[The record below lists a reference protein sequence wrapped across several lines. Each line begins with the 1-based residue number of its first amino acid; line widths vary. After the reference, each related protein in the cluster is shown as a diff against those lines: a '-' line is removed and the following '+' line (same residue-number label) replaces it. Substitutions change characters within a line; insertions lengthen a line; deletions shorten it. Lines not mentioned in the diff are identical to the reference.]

1 MICSIGVTSSDYVVL
16 GGGVAGLTIGRE
28 IARAGRSVIVVE
40 RGATVGGLARTFR
53 RDGYSFD
60 LGGHRFHSN
69 NPDVVGWLKTL
80 MGDDLLRVDRRSRIH
95 LSGRFIDYPLRLT
108 QATRAFGAVN
118 AVRGGLSYLG
128 AAVTN
133 HRQQAVTFEDW
144 VTRRFGRVLYEIY
157 FKPYTEKVWGLRC
170 DQLSA
175 DWAAQR
181 ISVPNLADTV
191 RGAMFPPKNPA
202 PTAIRQ
208 FYYPRLGYGTISDRL
223 ADAIAADRQDVWTST
238 SLASLRFRGA
248 EAEVEVRDAAGKVR
262 VVRCGHVIS
271 TIPLDTL
278 LGAMSREPGI
288 AEVAADARLAYRG
301 LVLVYLG
308 VAKAQLSPDSWTY
321 FPSPELLFG
330 RTHEPKNW
338 SAAMVPGPDVT
349 SLALEIFS
357 SPGEPAWESPDADLV
372 ERAVGELIELGWLRR
387 GDVTRSWVLR
397 APNAYPVQD
406 IGYRD
411 RLARVRTAL
420 NRFPQLRLVGRTG
433 AFSYMNVDGVVEDC
447 FRLAAELDLNGR
459 GGVRPLMADT
469 ARWA

>member
-1 MICSIGVTSSDYVVL
+1 
-16 GGGVAGLTIGRE
+16 
-28 IARAGRSVIVVE
+28 
-40 RGATVGGLARTFR
+40 
-53 RDGYSFD
+53 
-60 LGGHRFHSN
+60 
-69 NPDVVGWLKTL
+69 
-80 MGDDLLRVDRRSRIH
+80 
-95 LSGRFIDYPLRLT
+95 
-108 QATRAFGAVN
+108 
-118 AVRGGLSYLG
+118 
-128 AAVTN
+128 
-133 HRQQAVTFEDW
+133 
-144 VTRRFGRVLYEIY
+144 
-157 FKPYTEKVWGLRC
+157 
-170 DQLSA
+170 
-175 DWAAQR
+175 
-181 ISVPNLADTV
+181 
-191 RGAMFPPKNPA
+191 
-202 PTAIRQ
+202 
-208 FYYPRLGYGTISDRL
+208 
-223 ADAIAADRQDVWTST
+223 
-238 SLASLRFRGA
+238 
-248 EAEVEVRDAAGKVR
+248 
-262 VVRCGHVIS
+262 
-271 TIPLDTL
+271 
-278 LGAMSREPGI
+278 MSREPGI